1 MKTNIRWRIGILM
14 FFGIVINYMDRVNIS
29 HAIVLIAEDMHL
41 TPVQQGIIMSS
52 FSWGY
57 VFFMLMGGW
66 LVDRF
71 GPRAVNALSCIAWS
85 AFTAMGALVNGYV
98 PFLLSRFLLGAGEA
112 PIFPGNASVVKK
124 WFPLQ
129 ERGKATALFD
139 VGSYVGA
146 ALVAPII
153 IYLMIKVGWRPS
165 FLIFS
170 AMGIVWSAV
179 WYIYYRDPSQHS
191 KISAEETAFI
201 KVGDEKK
208 EDSAARSNISIWHL
222 MSYRK
227 IWGMSLGFFS
237 YNYLKNFFLTWFPSY
252 LIAERGFSF
261 MKVGFVALIPPI
273 CAIVAELL
281 VGHLTDVLI
290 KRGVSV
296 TYARK
301 VPLCL
306 GMLLSSVIIFA
317 TFTESPVWTIFFLS
331 LSYASVISASTGIW
345 AIPGDVA
352 PTHDTVG
359 RIGGIQNTFSN
370 IAGIVAPIITGALFG
385 ITGSFTLPLIVS
397 GIIAIIGALSYWFIV
412 GELKPLF
419 IERGHKEGLVE

>member
-14 FFGIVINYMDRVNIS
+14 FLGIVINYMDRVNIS
-29 HAIVLIAEDMHL
+29 HAIVFIAEDMQL

-66 LVDRF
+66 LVDKF
-71 GPRAVNALSCIAWS
+71 GPRTVNALSCIAWS
-85 AFTAMGALVNGYV
+85 AFTAMGAMVNGYV

-112 PIFPGNASVVKK
+112 PIFPGNASVVKR

-153 IYLMIKVGWRPS
+153 IYLMITVGWRPS
-165 FLIFS
+165 FLLF
-170 AMGIVWSAV
+170 ALVGVFWSIA
-179 WYIYYRDPSQHS
+179 WYVYYRDPSQHS
-191 KISAEETAFI
+191 QISA
-201 KVGDEKK
+201 DEKAYIQAN
-208 EDSAARSNISIWHL
+208 DVTDGGAVRMDISIWHL
-222 MSYRK
+222 MRYRK
-227 IWGMSLGFFS
+227 IWGMSLGFFC

-261 MKVGFVALIPPI
+261 LKVGFVALIPPI

-290 KRGVSV
+290 KRGMRV

-301 VPLCL
+301 IPLCL

-317 TFTESPVWTIFFLS
+317 TFTESPVWTMFFLS

-352 PTHDTVG
+352 PSKDTVG

-385 ITGSFTLPLIVS
+385 MTGSFTLPLIVS
-397 GIIAIIGALSYWFIV
+397 GVVAIIGALSYWFIV
-412 GELKPLF
+412 GELKPLV
-419 IERGHKEGLVE
+419 IPENRTRQALAP